1 MCMYYSITLDALFN
15 EGSIPPTSYNVVKND
30 SFCGEIRVGL
40 TFKRQVLI
48 FH

>member
-1 MCMYYSITLDALFN
+1 MYYSITLDALFN